1 MLHDAHHSARGLAR
15 DPFYFYHLSER
26 CGFVLVSICKNA
38 CSAQKRWLFEA
49 EGKEPSGD
57 IHQAAFAQFSLLNK
71 APAVQQS
78 AMEKLPIIAF
88 LRDPFLRLASAYCN
102 KLVSTLNH
110 PSATAIEGVAVRRGV
125 RLVRDT
131 TVPFG
136 AGSDQFSACSQIDYA
151 RGISF
156 REFVEYIAATPDIEL
171 VGSRFANDIALWERV
186 TSGSAASQI
195 LEARAS
201 CAALTRAG

>member
-1 MLHDAHHSARGLAR
+1 MTRIIRPGGLAR